1 MLHSRRIRKRCVDC
15 ITRECWADG
24 RGALKPKHTIFS
36 RLTYLAV
43 YIGQLA
49 LGSLLYLHEDDC
61 IYVDMCS
68 MAATLRTLPLSGRQG
83 ACGGVA
89 ESWWWPV
96 RSRGLFEETIQPR
109 DNLHASISLQEPFF
123 LRFFIQSQYLLI
135 GCRVAGITRVPIISQ
150 FDEDRHQEFIG
161 FNQRTKTLL

>member
-15 ITRECWADG
+15 ITKECWADG
-24 RGALKPKHTIFS
+24 RGGAKPKHKIFS

-68 MAATLRTLPLSGRQG
+68 MAAILRTLPLSGRQG
-83 ACGGVA
+83 AWGGVA
-89 ESWWWPV
+89 E
-96 RSRGLFEETIQPR
+96 R
-109 DNLHASISLQEPFF
+109 
-123 LRFFIQSQYLLI
+123 
-135 GCRVAGITRVPIISQ
+135 
-150 FDEDRHQEFIG
+150 
-161 FNQRTKTLL
+161 